1 MLDVSSHGRVAPKT
15 KTINVNANLLSQRLA
30 EREHIREWIRKRL
43 IFIGLCIVVAVIAL
57 PPLHRVQRKALAN
70 AAQLKKKEAAIAQQV
85 IDLQKQ
91 QDTVKPAVASEHLLS
106 SIGKNSREFLGHVFL
121 LLDNVSPAISLST
134 FKANMNSGMLELGTQ
149 ADAINYQAAQ
159 VFVAECERTP
169 RQQGTYV
176 SSMRSNSEVGDEG
189 VSFDFSQRVKLAP

>member
-1 MLDVSSHGRVAPKT
+1 MAIQQEKTVLDVSSHGRVAPKT

-57 PPLHRVQRKALAN
+57 PPLHRAQRKALAN

-106 SIGKNSREFLGHVFL
+106 SIGKNSRWNLWILSRDPLVR
-121 LLDNVSPAISLST
+121 SLS
-134 FKANMNSGMLELGTQ
+134 
-149 ADAINYQAAQ
+149 
-159 VFVAECERTP
+159 
-169 RQQGTYV
+169 
-176 SSMRSNSEVGDEG
+176 SS
-189 VSFDFSQRVKLAP
+189 